1 MGRIFFL
8 LVFSFVTVFAEAQK
22 QHKAVFIIADGIPA
36 DVIEKLEL
44 PNLTAIRKAGGYTRA
59 FVGGEKGG
67 YSQTPTISA
76 VGYNSLLT
84 GTWVN
89 KHNVWDN
96 DIKAPNYNYW
106 NLFRFF
112 KTQYPKKTTAV
123 FSTWLDNRT
132 KLIGSEA
139 AAAGFMQP
147 DYYFDGLENDTV
159 QYPHDKLSNY
169 IHLIDERVTD
179 TASSV
184 IKRMAPDLS
193 WVYLEFTDDMGHRY
207 GDSKEFYDAI
217 VTMDKQV
224 GRIWEAIQYREKNF
238 NEEWQLFITTDHG
251 RDAKTGKNHGGQSDR
266 ERGTWIIT
274 NAKNLNNHF
283 KEGQP
288 AIVDIFS
295 SIARFLT
302 IEISKEQLM
311 EVDGVSLT
319 GPISATQLKVVA
331 EKDLLHLNWKVL
343 DGKGKAIVWI
353 TSTNQFGTGGKDTY
367 KIVVEVAVKD
377 GRATIDTSKYP
388 SGFYKVV
395 VEFPNNTLNY
405 WIKK

>member
-8 LVFSFVTVFAEAQK
+8 LLFSFVIVNAAAQK
-22 QHKAVFIIADGIPA
+22 KHKAIFIIADGIPA
-36 DVIEKLEL
+36 DVIEKLDL
-44 PNLTAIRKAGGYTRA
+44 PNLTAIRNVGGYA
-59 FVGGEKGG
+59 KAYVGGEKGA

-89 KHNVWDN
+89 KHNVLDN

-112 KTQYPKKTTAV
+112 KTQYPQKTTAV

-274 NAKNLNNHF
+274 NAKNLNKHF

-295 SIARFLT
+295 SITRFLS
-302 IEISKEQLM
+302 IDIPKEQLM
-311 EVDGVSLT
+311 EVDAVSLT

-395 VEFPNNTLNY
+395 VEFPNNILNY

>member
-8 LVFSFVTVFAEAQK
+8 LVFSFLTVFVEAQK
-22 QHKAVFIIADGIPA
+22 QHKAVFIIVDGIPT
-36 DVIEKLEL
+36 DVIEKLDL
-44 PNLTAIRKAGGYTRA
+44 PNLTAIRNVGGYTKA
-59 FVGGEKGG
+59 YVGGEKGA

-112 KTQYPKKTTAV
+112 KTQYPQKTTAV

-147 DYYFDGLENDTV
+147 DYHFDGLENDTV

-193 WVYLEFTDDMGHRY
+193 WVYLEFTDDMGHRF

-217 VTMDKQV
+217 VKMDKQV
-224 GRIWEAIQYREKNF
+224 GRIWDEIQYREKNF

-274 NAKNLNNHF
+274 NAKNLNKHF

-295 SIARFLT
+295 SITRFLS
-302 IEISKEQLM
+302 IDIPKEQLM
-311 EVDGVSLT
+311 EIDGVSLT

-367 KIVVEVAVKD
+367 KTVVKVAVKD

-395 VEFPNNTLNY
+395 VEFPNNILNY

>member
-96 DIKAPNYNYW
+96 DIKDPNYNYW

-207 GDSKEFYDAI
+207 GDSKEFYEAI

-295 SIARFLT
+295 SITRFLT

-405 WIKK
+405 WIKR

>member
-8 LVFSFVTVFAEAQK
+8 LLFSFVIVNAAAQK
-22 QHKAVFIIADGIPA
+22 KHKAIFIIADGIPA
-36 DVIEKLEL
+36 DVIEKLDL
-44 PNLTAIRKAGGYTRA
+44 PNLTAIRNVGGYA
-59 FVGGEKGG
+59 KAYVGGEKGA

-89 KHNVWDN
+89 KHNVLDN

-112 KTQYPKKTTAV
+112 KTQYPQKTTAV

-274 NAKNLNNHF
+274 NAKNLNKHF

-295 SIARFLT
+295 SITRFLS
-302 IEISKEQLM
+302 IDIPKEQLM

-331 EKDLLHLNWKVL
+331 EKDLLHLGWKVL

-395 VEFPNNTLNY
+395 VEFPNNILNY

>member
-96 DIKAPNYNYW
+96 DIKDPNYKYW

-112 KTQYPKKTTAV
+112 KQQYPQKTTAV

-139 AAAGFMQP
+139 AAAGFVQP
-147 DYYFDGLENDTV
+147 DYHFDGLEIDTV

-169 IHLIDERVTD
+169 IHLIDERVAD